1 MHLLLDLDTMSRETR
16 ENFFSAKIHPM
27 ENHRD
32 QISEMLNMLV
42 VQQRNIRF
50 NDARLQRAKDLALEL
65 ISDLEKEYHIK

>member
-1 MHLLLDLDTMSRETR
+1 
-16 ENFFSAKIHPM
+16 M
-27 ENHRD
+27 ENHRE

-65 ISDLEKEYHIK
+65 ISDLKKEYHIK